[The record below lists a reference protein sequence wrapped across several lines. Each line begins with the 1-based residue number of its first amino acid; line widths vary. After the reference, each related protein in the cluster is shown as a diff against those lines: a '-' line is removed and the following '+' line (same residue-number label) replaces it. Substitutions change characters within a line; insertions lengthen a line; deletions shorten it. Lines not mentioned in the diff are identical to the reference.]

1 MSGVSTASEAQSLA
15 PTRCASRDA
24 HAASHRCR
32 IRWDAPPPTTERH
45 LRTRALAV
53 LHVVDSPIA
62 NASVGLSGV
71 TSALLERFGVH
82 FGHLLAV
89 SVIKPYAA
97 RREWV
102 SPDRCRSL
110 QGKWVNRRKETP
122 WSTISSYRARL
133 GRSLS
138 AAPPSRT
145 FGKSRVW
152 RESTTSSRSASP
164 TRIGA

>member
-32 IRWDAPPPTTERH
+32 IRWDAPPPPIERH

-53 LHVVDSPIA
+53 LQVVDSPIA
-62 NASVGLSGV
+62 NASLGLSGV

-82 FGHLLAV
+82 FGYLLAV

-97 RREWV
+97 RRQWV
-102 SPDRCRSL
+102 SADRC
-110 QGKWVNRRKETP
+110 
-122 WSTISSYRARL
+122 
-133 GRSLS
+133 GRSKVS
-138 AAPPSRT
+138 
-145 FGKSRVW
+145 G
-152 RESTTSSRSASP
+152 STAE
-164 TRIGA
+164 